1 VHTIQNMRKEANY
14 EISDRIIIEITP
26 LDDVISE
33 FEDYIKSET
42 LGESIEKLKD
52 SDIEESIDV
61 SDKKYIIKVKKA

>member
-1 VHTIQNMRKEANY
+1 MRKEANY

-26 LDDVISE
+26 FDDVISE

-61 SDKKYIIKVKKA
+61 SDKKYIIKVKKE